1 VKIGYYTQDFSNLDF
16 SNTVYEELRKYGPGL
31 TEQDFRSQAARFLID

>member
-1 VKIGYYTQDFSNLDF
+1 MNFE
-16 SNTVYEELRKYGPGL
+16 NTVYEELRRSGPGL